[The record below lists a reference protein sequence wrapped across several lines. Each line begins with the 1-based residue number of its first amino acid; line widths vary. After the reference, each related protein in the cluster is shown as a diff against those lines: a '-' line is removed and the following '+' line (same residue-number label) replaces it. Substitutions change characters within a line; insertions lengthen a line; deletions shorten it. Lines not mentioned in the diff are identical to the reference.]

1 MKTKKNLSTKRMLS
15 NNFFLLRLMF
25 QGTPFYAFSIVVE
38 AIRHNLVNFLEQ
50 TICVYLILDVIET
63 RKPYTKVL
71 WVVGLFLL
79 LDFGAAAVSNLYE
92 QKIKLKYLPIAQKN
106 LKEMLYQKAGTVD
119 LACYDDTEYYND
131 FMMSVSEADNAI
143 SRAEQLLRMIF
154 GSLTVLLCYGTFFA
168 TQDPFSILFVLV
180 AFILRTVVSN
190 LLNKWRY
197 TIRQTENPLLRKREY
212 VKRIFYLQQYAKELR
227 LNKEASKSMQEEF
240 DRVNEELYRL
250 HKTMG
255 KKSFWLD
262 FTAKYLMSD
271 FMLDIVYVLY
281 LIVRAVLTKT
291 VSLSGVVVLYN
302 SASNLRRG
310 FATVVD
316 LGPHMVETGLYVE
329 KIRSFLEKESEIT
342 NQKSCEIP
350 EGAGVL
356 ECRNVS
362 FGYKPDCLILRD
374 VNLTIRAKEKVAL
387 VGYNGA
393 GKTTLIKLLLRLYDP
408 TEGEIL
414 LNGVDIRNYDVE
426 EYRRYIGVVF
436 QDFKLFAAT
445 VAENVVMDRVLS
457 DEDTSPAKGKTAG
470 EDSLGVHRITPV
482 DESSILEAVRK
493 SGFSGK
499 LASLSFGLN
508 QELTKEF
515 SDEGTDLS
523 GGEAQKLAVAR
534 AFYKNAGLVFL
545 DEPSAALDP
554 IAEYQL
560 NCAMKEVAKE
570 KTVLSISH
578 RLSTTRDADVIYV
591 MEHGHVIEQGSHGE
605 LLKQG
610 GVYAAMW
617 EAQASRYA

>member
-1 MKTKKNLSTKRMLS
+1 MKTKKGLSTKRMLS

-63 RKPYTKVL
+63 KKPYTKVL

-79 LDFGAAAVSNLYE
+79 LDFFAAAVSNLYE
-92 QKIKLKYLPIAQKN
+92 QKIKLKYLPIAQKK

-131 FMMSVSEADNAI
+131 FMLSVSEADNAI

-154 GSLTVLLCYGTFFA
+154 GCLTVLLCYGTFFA
-168 TQDPFSILFVLV
+168 TQDVFSILFILV
-180 AFILRTVVSN
+180 AFALRTIFSN
-190 LLNKWRY
+190 MLNKWRY

-255 KKSFWLD
+255 KKSFLLE
-262 FTAKYLMSD
+262 FTARYLMSG

-310 FATVVD
+310 LSTVVD

-329 KIRSFLEKESEIT
+329 KIRAFLDRESAILNEKT
-342 NQKSCEIP
+342 CEIP

-362 FGYKPDCLILRD
+362 FGYNPDCLILRD
-374 VNLTIRAKEKVAL
+374 VNLIIRAKEKVAL

-414 LNGVDIRNYDVE
+414 LNGMNIRNYDIE

-445 VAENVVMDRVLS
+445 VAENVVMDRV
-457 DEDTSPAKGKTAG
+457 D
-470 EDSLGVHRITPV
+470 V
-482 DESSILEAVRK
+482 DEIQKKVRDNATENDVLEAVTK
-493 SGFSGK
+493 SGFSEK
-499 LASLSFGLN
+499 LASFPMGLQ
-508 QELTKEF
+508 QELTREF
-515 SDEGTDLS
+515 SDKGTDLS

-560 NCAMKEVAKE
+560 NRAMKEVAKE

-578 RLSTTRDADVIYV
+578 RLSTTRDADMIYV
-591 MEHGHVIEQGSHGE
+591 MEQGHVIEQGSHGE
-605 LLKQG
+605 LLERG
-610 GVYAAMW
+610 GVYATMW

>member
-1 MKTKKNLSTKRMLS
+1 MKTKKNISTKRMLS

-63 RKPYTKVL
+63 RKTYTKVL

-79 LDFGAAAVSNLYE
+79 LDFGAAAISNLYE
-92 QKIKLKYLPIAQKN
+92 QKIKLKYLPIAQKK
-106 LKEMLYQKAGTVD
+106 LKEMLYQKAGAVD

-131 FMMSVSEADNAI
+131 FMLSVSEADNAI

-154 GSLTVLLCYGTFFA
+154 GCITVLLCYGTFFA
-168 TQDPFSILFVLV
+168 TQDAFSILFVLV
-180 AFILRTVVSN
+180 AFLLRTVFSN

-212 VKRIFYLQQYAKELR
+212 VKRIFYLQQYAKDLR

-240 DRVNEELYRL
+240 ERVNEELYRL

-255 KKSFWLD
+255 KKSFLLE
-262 FTAKYLMSD
+262 FTARYLMSG

-310 FATVVD
+310 FSTVVD

-329 KIRSFLEKESEIT
+329 KIRSFLDRESNIL
-342 NQKSCEIP
+342 NKKSCEIP

-362 FGYKPDCLILRD
+362 FGYQKDCLILRN
-374 VNLTIRAKEKVAL
+374 VNLIIRAKEKVAL

-445 VAENVVMDRVLS
+445 VAENVVMDRVHADKDKS
-457 DEDTSPAKGKTAG
+457 A
-470 EDSLGVHRITPV
+470 
-482 DESSILEAVRK
+482 ILDAVTK
-493 SGFSGK
+493 SGFAPK
-499 LASLSFGLN
+499 FATFPMGLQ
-508 QELTKEF
+508 QELTREF
-515 SDEGTDLS
+515 SDKGTDLS

-560 NCAMKEVAKE
+560 NRAMKEVAKE

-578 RLSTTRDADVIYV
+578 RLSTTRDADIIYV
-591 MEHGHVIEQGSHGE
+591 MEQGHVIEQGSHGE

-610 GVYAAMW
+610 GVYATMW

>member
-1 MKTKKNLSTKRMLS
+1 VSAKKNGKEMTTRRMLS
-15 NNFFLLRLMF
+15 NNIFLLRLMF
-25 QGTPFYAFSIVVE
+25 QGTPLYAVSIVVE

-63 RKPYTKVL
+63 GKPYHNVL

-79 LDFGAAAVSNLYE
+79 LDVAAAAISNLYE
-92 QKIKLKYLPIAQKN
+92 QRTKLKYLPVAQKK
-106 LKEMLYQKAGTVD
+106 LKELLYRKAGTVD
-119 LACYDDTEYYND
+119 LSCYDNVEYYND
-131 FMMSVSEADNAI
+131 FMLSVSEADRAI
-143 SRAEQLLRMIF
+143 DRAEQLLRMVF
-154 GSLTVLLCYGTFFA
+154 GCLTVLICYGTFFA
-168 TQDPFSILFVLV
+168 TQDVTSILFVLV
-180 AFILRTVVSN
+180 AFGLRTIFSN

-197 TIRQTENPLLRKREY
+197 TIRQKENPLERKREY

-227 LNKEASKSMQEEF
+227 LNKEASKSMHEAF
-240 DRVNEELYRL
+240 DEVNDELYRL
-250 HKTMG
+250 HKSMG
-255 KKSFWLD
+255 KKSFVLD
-262 FTAKYLMSD
+262 FVAKYLMSD
-271 FMLDIVYVLY
+271 FMLDIGYVLY

-291 VSLSGVVVLYN
+291 VSFSSVVVLYN
-302 SASNLRRG
+302 SAANLRRG
-310 FATVVD
+310 FALVVD

-329 KIRSFLEKESEIT
+329 KIRSFLVKESDIVNRKT
-342 NQKSCEIP
+342 CELP
-350 EGAGVL
+350 KGAGVL

-362 FGYKPDCLILRD
+362 FGYKEDCPILRN

-408 TEGEIL
+408 TEGVIL
-414 LNGVDIRNYDVE
+414 LDGVDIRNYDVE

-445 VAENVVMDRVLS
+445 VAENVVMDRVT
-457 DEDTSPAKGKTAG
+457 E
-470 EDSLGVHRITPV
+470 E
-482 DESSILEAVRK
+482 DESAILEAVK
-493 SGFSGK
+493 QSGFYEK
-499 LASLSFGLN
+499 LTMLPNGLV

-515 SDEGTDLS
+515 SKEGTELS

-534 AFYKNAGLVFL
+534 AFYKDAGLVFL

-554 IAEYQL
+554 LAEYQL
-560 NCAMKEVAKE
+560 NEAMKEVAKE

-591 MEHGHVIEQGSHGE
+591 MEQGRVIEQGSHGE
-605 LLKQG
+605 LLSRG
-610 GVYAAMW
+610 GVYATMW

>member
-1 MKTKKNLSTKRMLS
+1 MKSKKNMSTKKMFS

-25 QGTPFYAFSIVVE
+25 KGTPLYAFSIVVE

-50 TICVYLILDVIET
+50 TICVYLILDTIEN
-63 RKPYTKVL
+63 RKPYTNVL

-79 LDFGAAAVSNLYE
+79 LDFGAAAISNLYE

-106 LKEMLYQKAGTVD
+106 LKEMLYEKAGAVD
-119 LACYDDTEYYND
+119 LACYDNTEYYND
-131 FMMSVSEADNAI
+131 FMLSVSEADNAI
-143 SRAEQLLRMIF
+143 NRAEQLLRMIF
-154 GSLTVLLCYGTFFA
+154 GSLTVLICYGTFFA
-168 TQDPFSILFVLV
+168 TQDVWSIVFVFA
-180 AFILRTVVSN
+180 AFLLRTVFFNV
-190 LLNKWRY
+190 LNKWRY
-197 TIRQTENPLLRKREY
+197 TIRKTENPLLRKREY
-212 VKRIFYLQQYAKELR
+212 VKRVFYLQQYAKDLR
-227 LNKEASKSMQEEF
+227 LNKEASKSVQEEF
-240 DRVNEELYRL
+240 DKVNEELYQL

-262 FTAKYLMSD
+262 FTARYLVSE
-271 FMLDIVYVLY
+271 FMLDIGYVLY
-281 LIVRAVLTKT
+281 LIARAVLTK
-291 VSLSGVVVLYN
+291 SLSFAGVVVLYN
-302 SASNLRRG
+302 SAANLRRG
-310 FATVVD
+310 FSTVAD

-329 KIRSFLEKESEIT
+329 KIRSFLDKESEII
-342 NQKSCEIP
+342 NQKTCEIP

-362 FGYKPDCLILRD
+362 FGYQPDSLILRN
-374 VNLTIRAKEKVAL
+374 VNLTIKAKEKVAL

-414 LNGVDIRNYDVE
+414 LNGVDIRNYDVK

-445 VAENVVMDRVLS
+445 VAENVVMDRVT
-457 DEDTSPAKGKTAG
+457 EDMK
-470 EDSLGVHRITPV
+470 EEIQD
-482 DESSILEAVRK
+482 AVEK
-493 SGFSGK
+493 SGFAEK
-499 LASLSFGLN
+499 LASFPLGTE

-515 SDEGTDLS
+515 SEKGTDLS

-534 AFYKNAGLVFL
+534 AFYKDAGLVFL

-560 NCAMKEVAKE
+560 NRAMKDVAKE

-591 MEHGHVIEQGSHGE
+591 MENGHVIEQGSHGE
-605 LLKQG
+605 LLKLG

>member
-1 MKTKKNLSTKRMLS
+1 MSAKKNSMSTGRMLS
-15 NNFFLLRLMF
+15 NNFFLLRLLF
-25 QGTPFYAFSIVVE
+25 QGTPLYAVSIIVE
-38 AIRHNLVNFLEQ
+38 AVRHNLVNFLEQ
-50 TICVYLILDVIET
+50 TVCVYLILDVIET
-63 RKPYTKVL
+63 RKPYRNIL

-79 LDFGAAAVSNLYE
+79 LDFAAAAISNLYE
-92 QKIKLKYLPIAQKN
+92 QRIKLKYLPAAQKK
-106 LKEMLYQKAGTVD
+106 LKELLYQKAGTVD
-119 LACYDDTEYYND
+119 LACYDNVVYYDD
-131 FMMSVSEADNAI
+131 FMLSLSEADNAV
-143 SRAEQLLRMIF
+143 SRAEQLLRMVF
-154 GSLTVLLCYGTFFA
+154 GSVTVLLCYGTFFA
-168 TQDPFSILFVLV
+168 TQDVTSILFVLLS
-180 AFILRTVVSN
+180 FGLRTVFSN

-197 TIRQTENPLLRKREY
+197 TIRQKENPLLRKREY

-227 LNKEASKSMQEEF
+227 LNKEASVSMHEEF

-250 HKTMG
+250 HKSMG
-255 KKSFWLD
+255 KKSFLLD
-262 FTAKYLMSD
+262 FAAKYLMSD

-281 LIVRAVLTKT
+281 LIVRAVLLHSVT
-291 VSLSGVVVLYN
+291 LSSVVVLYN
-302 SASNLRRG
+302 SAANLRRG
-310 FATVVD
+310 FATVAD

-329 KIRSFLEKESEIT
+329 KIRAFLAKESEIV
-342 NQKSCEIP
+342 NQKICEIP

-362 FGYKPDCLILRD
+362 FGYQEGKLILQN
-374 VNLTIRAKEKVAL
+374 VNLKIRAKEKVAL

-445 VAENVVMDRVLS
+445 VAENVVMDRVT
-457 DEDTSPAKGKTAG
+457 DDKDGA
-470 EDSLGVHRITPV
+470 
-482 DESSILEAVRK
+482 ILEAVKK
-493 SGFSGK
+493 SGFYEK
-499 LASLSFGLN
+499 LSTFPDGLL

-515 SDEGTDLS
+515 SEEGTDLS

-560 NCAMKEVAKE
+560 NRAMKEVAKE

-578 RLSTTRDADVIYV
+578 RLSTTRGADVIYV
-591 MEHGHVIEQGSHGE
+591 MEQGRVIEQGSHAE
-605 LLKQG
+605 LLAKG
-610 GVYAAMW
+610 GVYATMW
-617 EAQASRYA
+617 EVQASRYA

>member
-1 MKTKKNLSTKRMLS
+1 MKTKKNISTKRMLS

-63 RKPYTKVL
+63 RKSYTKVL

-79 LDFGAAAVSNLYE
+79 LDFGAAAISNLYE
-92 QKIKLKYLPIAQKN
+92 QKIKLKYLPIAQKK
-106 LKEMLYQKAGTVD
+106 LKEMLYQKAGAVD

-131 FMMSVSEADNAI
+131 FMLSVSEADNAI

-154 GSLTVLLCYGTFFA
+154 GCITVLLCYGTFFA
-168 TQDPFSILFVLV
+168 TQDAFSILFVLV
-180 AFILRTVVSN
+180 AFLLRTVFSN

-212 VKRIFYLQQYAKELR
+212 VKRIFYLQQYAKDLR
-227 LNKEASKSMQEEF
+227 LNKEAAGSMREEF

-255 KKSFWLD
+255 KKSFLLE
-262 FTAKYLMSD
+262 FTARYLMSG

-310 FATVVD
+310 FSTVVD

-329 KIRSFLEKESEIT
+329 KIRSFLDRESNIL
-342 NQKSCEIP
+342 NKKSCEIP

-362 FGYKPDCLILRD
+362 FGYQRDCLILRN
-374 VNLTIRAKEKVAL
+374 VNLIIRAKEKVAL

-445 VAENVVMDRVLS
+445 VAENVVMDRVHADKDKS
-457 DEDTSPAKGKTAG
+457 A
-470 EDSLGVHRITPV
+470 
-482 DESSILEAVRK
+482 ILDAVTK
-493 SGFSGK
+493 SGFAPK
-499 LASLSFGLN
+499 FATFPMGLQ
-508 QELTKEF
+508 QELTREF
-515 SDEGTDLS
+515 SDKGTDLS

-545 DEPSAALDP
+545 DESSAALDP

-560 NCAMKEVAKE
+560 NRAMKEVAKE

-578 RLSTTRDADVIYV
+578 RLSTTRDADIIYV
-591 MEHGHVIEQGSHGE
+591 MERGQVIEQGSHGE

-610 GVYAAMW
+610 GVYATMW

>member
-1 MKTKKNLSTKRMLS
+1 MSAKKNSMSTGRMLS
-15 NNFFLLRLMF
+15 NNFFLLRLLF
-25 QGTPFYAFSIVVE
+25 QGTPLYAVSIIVE
-38 AIRHNLVNFLEQ
+38 AVRHNLVNFLEQ
-50 TICVYLILDVIET
+50 TVCVYLILDVIET
-63 RKPYTKVL
+63 RKPYRNIL

-79 LDFGAAAVSNLYE
+79 LDFAAAAISNLYE
-92 QKIKLKYLPIAQKN
+92 QRIKLKYLPAAQKK
-106 LKEMLYQKAGTVD
+106 LKELLYQKAGTVD
-119 LACYDDTEYYND
+119 LACYDNVVYYDD
-131 FMMSVSEADNAI
+131 FMLSLSEADNAV
-143 SRAEQLLRMIF
+143 SRAEQLLRMVF
-154 GSLTVLLCYGTFFA
+154 GSVTVLLCYGTFFA
-168 TQDPFSILFVLV
+168 TQDVTSILFVLLS
-180 AFILRTVVSN
+180 FGLRTVFSN

-197 TIRQTENPLLRKREY
+197 TIRQKENPLLRKREY

-227 LNKEASKSMQEEF
+227 LNKEASVSMHEEF

-250 HKTMG
+250 HKSMG
-255 KKSFWLD
+255 KKSFLLD
-262 FTAKYLMSD
+262 FAAKYLMSD

-281 LIVRAVLTKT
+281 LIVRAVLLHSVT
-291 VSLSGVVVLYN
+291 LSSVVVLYN
-302 SASNLRRG
+302 SAANLRRG
-310 FATVVD
+310 FATVAD

-329 KIRSFLEKESEIT
+329 KIRAFLAKESEIV
-342 NQKSCEIP
+342 NQKICEIP

-362 FGYKPDCLILRD
+362 FGYQEGKLILQN
-374 VNLTIRAKEKVAL
+374 VNLKIRAKEKVAL

-445 VAENVVMDRVLS
+445 VAENVVMDRVT
-457 DEDTSPAKGKTAG
+457 DDKDGA
-470 EDSLGVHRITPV
+470 
-482 DESSILEAVRK
+482 ILEAVKK
-493 SGFSGK
+493 SGFYEK
-499 LASLSFGLN
+499 LSTFPDGLL

-515 SDEGTDLS
+515 SEEGTDLS

-560 NCAMKEVAKE
+560 NRAMKEVAKE

-578 RLSTTRDADVIYV
+578 RLSTTRGSDVIYV
-591 MEHGHVIEQGSHGE
+591 MEQGRVIEQGSHAE
-605 LLKQG
+605 LLAKG
-610 GVYAAMW
+610 GVYATMW
-617 EAQASRYA
+617 EVQASRYA

>member
-1 MKTKKNLSTKRMLS
+1 MQVKTKKDLSTKRMLS

-63 RKPYTKVL
+63 KKPYTNVL

-79 LDFGAAAVSNLYE
+79 LDFGAAAISNLYE

-106 LKEMLYQKAGTVD
+106 LKEMLYQKAGVVD

-131 FMMSVSEADNAI
+131 FMLSVSEADNAI
-143 SRAEQLLRMIF
+143 SRAEHLLRMIF

-168 TQDPFSILFVLV
+168 TQDVFSILFIFV
-180 AFILRTVVSN
+180 AFILRTVFSN
-190 LLNKWRY
+190 ILNKWRY
-197 TIRQTENPLLRKREY
+197 TIRQTENPMLRKREY

-240 DRVNEELYRL
+240 DRVNEELYHL

-255 KKSFWLD
+255 KKSFLLD
-262 FTAKYLMSD
+262 FTARYVLSA
-271 FMLDIVYVLY
+271 FMLEIGYIVY
-281 LIVRAVLTKT
+281 LIIRAVLTKNI
-291 VSLSGVVVLYN
+291 SLSGVVVLYN

-310 FATVVD
+310 FSTVVD

-329 KIRSFLEKESEIT
+329 KIRSFLDRESAILNEKTS
-342 NQKSCEIP
+342 EIP

-362 FGYKPDCLILRD
+362 FGYHPDCLILQG

-414 LNGVDIRNYDVE
+414 LNGVNIRNYDVE

-445 VAENVVMDRVLS
+445 VAENVVMDRVNGNS
-457 DEDTSPAKGKTAG
+457 
-470 EDSLGVHRITPV
+470 V
-482 DESSILEAVRK
+482 DEEA
-493 SGFSGK
+493 
-499 LASLSFGLN
+499 AIM
-508 QELTKEF
+508 
-515 SDEGTDLS
+515 
-523 GGEAQKLAVAR
+523 EA
-534 AFYKNAGLVFL
+534 
-545 DEPSAALDP
+545 
-554 IAEYQL
+554 
-560 NCAMKEVAKE
+560 
-570 KTVLSISH
+570 
-578 RLSTTRDADVIYV
+578 
-591 MEHGHVIEQGSHGE
+591 
-605 LLKQG
+605 
-610 GVYAAMW
+610 
-617 EAQASRYA
+617 

>member
-1 MKTKKNLSTKRMLS
+1 MKTKKGLSTKRMLS

-25 QGTPFYAFSIVVE
+25 TGTPFYAISIVVE

-63 RKPYTKVL
+63 KKPYTNVL
-71 WVVGLFLL
+71 WVVGLFLM
-79 LDFGAAAVSNLYE
+79 LDFFAAAVSNLYE
-92 QKIKLKYLPIAQKN
+92 QKIKLKYLPLAQKK
-106 LKEMLYQKAGTVD
+106 LKELLYQKAGTVD

-131 FMMSVSEADNAI
+131 FMLSVSEADNAI

-154 GSLTVLLCYGTFFA
+154 GTATVLLCYGTFFA
-168 TQDPFSILFVLV
+168 SRDVMSIVFVL
-180 AFILRTVVSN
+180 ATFLLRTVFSN
-190 LLNKWRY
+190 MLNKWRY
-197 TIRQTENPLLRKREY
+197 EIRQTENPLLRKREY
-212 VKRIFYLQQYAKELR
+212 VKRIFYLQQYAKDLR
-227 LNKEASKSMQEEF
+227 LNKEASGCMQEEF
-240 DRVNEELYRL
+240 DRVNAELYQI

-255 KKSFWLD
+255 KKSFLLE
-262 FTAKYLMSD
+262 FTARYLMSG

-310 FATVVD
+310 FSSVVE

-329 KIRSFLEKESEIT
+329 KIRSFLEKESDIP
-342 NQKSCEIP
+342 NRKVCEIP
-350 EGAGVL
+350 EGAGIL

-362 FGYKPDCLILRD
+362 FSYQPDCPILQK

-408 TEGEIL
+408 TEGTIL

-445 VAENVVMDRVLS
+445 VAENVVMDRVTYGEKS
-457 DEDTSPAKGKTAG
+457 TTEERTPESGETVGMSRMMTA
-470 EDSLGVHRITPV
+470 EERAIR
-482 DESSILEAVRK
+482 EAVNK
-493 SGFSGK
+493 SGFSEK
-499 LASLSFGLN
+499 LESLPFGLN

-515 SDEGTDLS
+515 SENGTDLS

-534 AFYKNAGLVFL
+534 AFYKDAGIVFL

-554 IAEYQL
+554 LAEYQL
-560 NCAMKEVAKE
+560 NRAMKEVAKE

-591 MEHGHVIEQGSHGE
+591 MEHGRVIEQGSHGE
-605 LLKQG
+605 LLKKG

>member
-1 MKTKKNLSTKRMLS
+1 MKTKKNISTKRMLS

-63 RKPYTKVL
+63 RKTYTKVL

-79 LDFGAAAVSNLYE
+79 LDFGAAAISNLYE
-92 QKIKLKYLPIAQKN
+92 QKIKLKYLPIAQKK
-106 LKEMLYQKAGTVD
+106 LKEMLYQKAGVVD

-154 GSLTVLLCYGTFFA
+154 GCLTVLLCYGTFFA
-168 TQDPFSILFVLV
+168 TQDAFSILFVLV
-180 AFILRTVVSN
+180 AFVLRTVFSN
-190 LLNKWRY
+190 MLNKWRY

-212 VKRIFYLQQYAKELR
+212 VKRIFYLQQYAKDLR
-227 LNKEASKSMQEEF
+227 LNKEAAGSMHDEF

-255 KKSFWLD
+255 KKSFLLE
-262 FTAKYLMSD
+262 FTARYLMSG

-310 FATVVD
+310 FSTVVD

-329 KIRSFLEKESEIT
+329 KIRSFLDRESNILNKKT
-342 NQKSCEIP
+342 CEIP

-362 FGYKPDCLILRD
+362 FGYQKDCLILRK
-374 VNLTIRAKEKVAL
+374 VNLIIRAKEKVAL

-436 QDFKLFAAT
+436 QDFRLFAAT
-445 VAENVVMDRVLS
+445 VAENVVMDRVNI
-457 DEDTSPAKGKTAG
+457 DCVDGTARDNT
-470 EDSLGVHRITPV
+470 EERAV
-482 DESSILEAVRK
+482 LEAVTK
-493 SGFSGK
+493 SGFASK
-499 LASLSFGLN
+499 LATFPMGLQ
-508 QELTKEF
+508 QELTREF
-515 SDEGTDLS
+515 SDKGTDLS

-560 NCAMKEVAKE
+560 NRAMKEVAKE

-578 RLSTTRDADVIYV
+578 RLSTTRDADIIYV
-591 MEHGHVIEQGSHGE
+591 MEHGRVIEQGSHGE

-617 EAQASRYA
+617 DAQASRYA

>member
-1 MKTKKNLSTKRMLS
+1 MKTKMSISTKRMLS

-25 QGTPFYAFSIVVE
+25 QRTPLYAISIVVE
-38 AIRHNLVNFLEQ
+38 AVRHNLVNFLEQ

-79 LDFGAAAVSNLYE
+79 LDFGAAAISNLYE

-106 LKEMLYQKAGTVD
+106 LKEMLYQKAGVVD

-131 FMMSVSEADNAI
+131 FMLSVSEADNAI
-143 SRAEQLLRMIF
+143 SRAEQLLRMTF
-154 GSLTVLLCYGTFFA
+154 GCITVLLCYGTFFA
-168 TQDPFSILFVLV
+168 TQDVFSILFVLV
-180 AFILRTVVSN
+180 AFGLRTIFSN
-190 LLNKWRY
+190 MLNKWRY
-197 TIRQTENPLLRKREY
+197 TIRQTENPLQRKREY

-227 LNKEASKSMQEEF
+227 LNKEAAGSMHEEF

-255 KKSFWLD
+255 KKSFLLE
-262 FTAKYLMSD
+262 FTARYLMSG

-310 FATVVD
+310 FSTVVD

-329 KIRSFLEKESEIT
+329 KIRSFLDRESDII
-342 NQKSCEIP
+342 NKRICEIP

-362 FGYKPDCLILRD
+362 FGYQKGCPILRN
-374 VNLTIRAKEKVAL
+374 VNLIIRAKEKVAL

-408 TEGEIL
+408 TEGEVL

-445 VAENVVMDRVLS
+445 VAENVVMDRVTV
-457 DEDTSPAKGKTAG
+457 DDTDKTLRDTVTEHA
-470 EDSLGVHRITPV
+470 
-482 DESSILEAVRK
+482 ILDAVTK
-493 SGFSGK
+493 SGFSEK
-499 LASLSFGLN
+499 LATFSMGLN
-508 QELTKEF
+508 QELTREF

-560 NCAMKEVAKE
+560 NRAMKEVAKE

-591 MEHGHVIEQGSHGE
+591 MEQGRVIEQGSHGE

-610 GVYAAMW
+610 GVYATMW

>member
-1 MKTKKNLSTKRMLS
+1 MKTKKNISTKRMLS

-63 RKPYTKVL
+63 RKSYTKVL

-79 LDFGAAAVSNLYE
+79 LDFGAAAISNLYE
-92 QKIKLKYLPIAQKN
+92 QKIKLKYLPIAQKK
-106 LKEMLYQKAGTVD
+106 LKEMLYQKAGAVD

-131 FMMSVSEADNAI
+131 FMLSVSEADNAI

-154 GSLTVLLCYGTFFA
+154 GCITVLLCYGTFFA
-168 TQDPFSILFVLV
+168 TQDAFSILFVLV
-180 AFILRTVVSN
+180 AFLLRTVFSN

-212 VKRIFYLQQYAKELR
+212 VKRIFYLQQYAKDLR
-227 LNKEASKSMQEEF
+227 LNKEAAGSMREEF

-255 KKSFWLD
+255 KKSFLLE
-262 FTAKYLMSD
+262 FTARYLMSG

-310 FATVVD
+310 FSTVVD

-329 KIRSFLEKESEIT
+329 KIRSFLDRESNIL
-342 NQKSCEIP
+342 NKKSCEIP

-362 FGYKPDCLILRD
+362 FGYQKDCLILRN
-374 VNLTIRAKEKVAL
+374 VNLIIRAKEKVAL

-445 VAENVVMDRVLS
+445 VAENVVMDRVHADKDKS
-457 DEDTSPAKGKTAG
+457 A
-470 EDSLGVHRITPV
+470 
-482 DESSILEAVRK
+482 ILDAVTK
-493 SGFSGK
+493 SGFAPK
-499 LASLSFGLN
+499 FATFPMGLQ
-508 QELTKEF
+508 QELTREF
-515 SDEGTDLS
+515 SDKGTDLS

-560 NCAMKEVAKE
+560 NRAMKEVAKE

-578 RLSTTRDADVIYV
+578 RLSTTRDADIIYV
-591 MEHGHVIEQGSHGE
+591 MEQGHVIEQGSHGE

-610 GVYAAMW
+610 GVYATMW

>member
-15 NNFFLLRLMF
+15 NNIFLLRLMF

-63 RKPYTKVL
+63 RKPYSKVL

-79 LDFGAAAVSNLYE
+79 LDFGAAAISNLYE
-92 QKIKLKYLPIAQKN
+92 QKIKLKYLPIAQKK
-106 LKEMLYQKAGTVD
+106 LKELLYQKAGTVD
-119 LACYDDTEYYND
+119 LACYDNTEYYND
-131 FMMSVSEADNAI
+131 FMLSVSEADNAI
-143 SRAEQLLRMIF
+143 NRAEQLLRMIF

-240 DRVNEELYRL
+240 DRVNEELYHL

-255 KKSFWLD
+255 RKSFWLD
-262 FTAKYLMSD
+262 FTARYLVSA
-271 FMLDIVYVLY
+271 FMLEIGYILY

-291 VSLSGVVVLYN
+291 ISLSGVVVLYN

-310 FATVVD
+310 FSTVVD

-362 FGYKPDCLILRD
+362 FGYNPDCLILRD

-414 LNGVDIRNYDVE
+414 LNGVNIRNYDVE

-445 VAENVVMDRVLS
+445 VAENVVMDRVNAC
-457 DEDTSPAKGKTAG
+457 DADKRENEKNA
-470 EDSLGVHRITPV
+470 
-482 DESSILEAVRK
+482 ESAVLEAVKK
-493 SGFSGK
+493 SGFSEK
-499 LASLSFGLN
+499 LASFSMGLN

-515 SDEGTDLS
+515 SDKGTDLS

-534 AFYKNAGLVFL
+534 AFYKDAGLVFL

-560 NCAMKEVAKE
+560 NRAMKEVAKE

-610 GVYAAMW
+610 GVYATMW

>member
-1 MKTKKNLSTKRMLS
+1 MSAKKNSMSTGRMLS
-15 NNFFLLRLMF
+15 NNFFLLRLLF
-25 QGTPFYAFSIVVE
+25 QGTPLYAVSIIVE
-38 AIRHNLVNFLEQ
+38 AVRHNLVNFLEQ
-50 TICVYLILDVIET
+50 TVCVYLILDVIET
-63 RKPYTKVL
+63 RKPYRNIL

-79 LDFGAAAVSNLYE
+79 LDFAAAAISNLYE
-92 QKIKLKYLPIAQKN
+92 QRIKLKYLPAAQKK
-106 LKEMLYQKAGTVD
+106 LKELLYQKAGTVD
-119 LACYDDTEYYND
+119 LACYDNVVYYDD
-131 FMMSVSEADNAI
+131 FMLSLSEADNAV
-143 SRAEQLLRMIF
+143 SRAEQLLRMVF
-154 GSLTVLLCYGTFFA
+154 GSVTVLLCYGTFFA
-168 TQDPFSILFVLV
+168 TQDVTSILFVLLS
-180 AFILRTVVSN
+180 FGLRTVFSN

-197 TIRQTENPLLRKREY
+197 TIRQKENPLLRKREY

-227 LNKEASKSMQEEF
+227 LNKEASVSMHEEF

-250 HKTMG
+250 HKSMG
-255 KKSFWLD
+255 KKSFLLD
-262 FTAKYLMSD
+262 FAAKYLMSD

-281 LIVRAVLTKT
+281 LIVRAVLLHSVT
-291 VSLSGVVVLYN
+291 LSSVVVLYN
-302 SASNLRRG
+302 SAANLRRG
-310 FATVVD
+310 FATVAD

-329 KIRSFLEKESEIT
+329 KIRAFLAKESEIV
-342 NQKSCEIP
+342 NQKTCEIP

-362 FGYKPDCLILRD
+362 FGYQEGKLILKN
-374 VNLTIRAKEKVAL
+374 VNLKIRAKEKVAL

-445 VAENVVMDRVLS
+445 VAENVVMDRVT
-457 DEDTSPAKGKTAG
+457 DDKDGA
-470 EDSLGVHRITPV
+470 
-482 DESSILEAVRK
+482 ILEAVKK
-493 SGFSGK
+493 SGFYEK
-499 LASLSFGLN
+499 LSTFPDGLL

-515 SDEGTDLS
+515 SEEGTDLS

-560 NCAMKEVAKE
+560 NRAMKEVAKE

-578 RLSTTRDADVIYV
+578 RLSTTRGADVIYV
-591 MEHGHVIEQGSHGE
+591 MEQGRVIERGSHAE
-605 LLKQG
+605 LLAKG
-610 GVYAAMW
+610 GVYATMW
-617 EAQASRYA
+617 EVQASRYA

>member
-1 MKTKKNLSTKRMLS
+1 MKNKKKMSTKKMFS

-25 QGTPFYAFSIVVE
+25 QGTPMYAFSIVIE

-50 TICVYLILDVIET
+50 TICVYLILDTIENK
-63 RKPYTKVL
+63 KPYTNVL

-79 LDFGAAAVSNLYE
+79 LDFAAAAISNLYE

-106 LKEMLYQKAGTVD
+106 LKEMLYEKAGTVD
-119 LACYDDTEYYND
+119 LACYDNTEYYND
-131 FMMSVSEADNAI
+131 FMLSVSEADNAI
-143 SRAEQLLRMIF
+143 NRAEQLLRMIF
-154 GSLTVLLCYGTFFA
+154 GSLTVLICYGTFFA
-168 TQDPFSILFVLV
+168 TQDVWSIVFVFV
-180 AFILRTVVSN
+180 AFLLRTVFFNV
-190 LLNKWRY
+190 LNKWRY
-197 TIRQTENPLLRKREY
+197 TIRKTENPLLRKREY
-212 VKRIFYLQQYAKELR
+212 VKRVFYLQQYAKDLR
-227 LNKEASKSMQEEF
+227 LNKEASKSVQEEF
-240 DRVNEELYRL
+240 DKVNEELYQL

-255 KKSFWLD
+255 RKSFWLD
-262 FTAKYLMSD
+262 FTARYLVSG
-271 FMLDIVYVLY
+271 FMLDIGYVLY
-281 LIVRAVLTKT
+281 LIARAVLTK
-291 VSLSGVVVLYN
+291 SLSFSGVVVLYN
-302 SASNLRRG
+302 SAANLRRG
-310 FATVVD
+310 FSTVAD

-329 KIRSFLEKESEIT
+329 KIRSFLDKESEIINKKT
-342 NQKSCEIP
+342 CEIP

-362 FGYKPDCLILRD
+362 FGYQPDSLILRN
-374 VNLTIRAKEKVAL
+374 VNLTIKAKEKVAL

-445 VAENVVMDRVLS
+445 VAENVVMDRVS
-457 DEDTSPAKGKTAG
+457 GDMHEG
-470 EDSLGVHRITPV
+470 IQ
-482 DESSILEAVRK
+482 EAVEK
-493 SGFSGK
+493 SGFAEK
-499 LASLSFGLN
+499 LQSFPMGIE

-515 SDEGTDLS
+515 SEKGTDLS

-534 AFYKNAGLVFL
+534 AFYKDAGLVFL

-560 NCAMKEVAKE
+560 NRAMKDVAKE

-591 MEHGHVIEQGSHGE
+591 MENGHVIEQGSHGE

>member
-1 MKTKKNLSTKRMLS
+1 MKTKKNISTKRMLS

-63 RKPYTKVL
+63 RKSYTKVL

-79 LDFGAAAVSNLYE
+79 LDFGAAAISNLYE
-92 QKIKLKYLPIAQKN
+92 QKIKLKYLPIAQKK
-106 LKEMLYQKAGTVD
+106 LKEMLYQKAGAVD

-131 FMMSVSEADNAI
+131 FMLSVSEVDNAI

-154 GSLTVLLCYGTFFA
+154 GCITVLLCYGTFFA
-168 TQDPFSILFVLV
+168 TQDAFSILFVLV
-180 AFILRTVVSN
+180 AFLLRTVFSN

-212 VKRIFYLQQYAKELR
+212 VKRIFYLQQYAKDLR
-227 LNKEASKSMQEEF
+227 LNKEAAGSMREEF

-255 KKSFWLD
+255 KKSFLLE
-262 FTAKYLMSD
+262 FTARYLMSG

-310 FATVVD
+310 FSTVVD

-329 KIRSFLEKESEIT
+329 KIRSFLDRESNIL
-342 NQKSCEIP
+342 NKKSCEIP

-362 FGYKPDCLILRD
+362 FGYQKDCLILRN
-374 VNLTIRAKEKVAL
+374 VNLIIRAKEKVAL

-445 VAENVVMDRVLS
+445 VAENVVMDRVHADKDKS
-457 DEDTSPAKGKTAG
+457 A
-470 EDSLGVHRITPV
+470 
-482 DESSILEAVRK
+482 ILDAVTK
-493 SGFSGK
+493 SGFAPK
-499 LASLSFGLN
+499 FATFPMGLQ
-508 QELTKEF
+508 QELTREF
-515 SDEGTDLS
+515 SDKGTDLS

-560 NCAMKEVAKE
+560 NRAMKEVAKE

-578 RLSTTRDADVIYV
+578 RLSTTRDADIIYV
-591 MEHGHVIEQGSHGE
+591 MEQGHVIEQGSHGE

-610 GVYAAMW
+610 GVYATMW